1 MKKLFTFAMAL
12 MAAMAINA
20 TDYYFVGAAN
30 GWSNNNDAWKF
41 TDVNGVLTLEVA
53 DLYGEFKVT
62 ENGGWHPQH
71 GAAAAGEGVALN
83 GSYTLV
89 KCDDSKGEAD
99 APANASILIPQ
110 EGDWRYKDA
119 KLTLDASNP
128 NALVISLVAG
138 TLYDHSAAP
147 KTYQIVGAFNDWNAG
162 EAPSFEEVNGVLTVT
177 VADLSG
183 TFKIIQDH
191 AWDNQWATNW
201 ETGAGLVL
209 GEPYVLGAK
218 GDKGEPANLAL
229 ASPFGSYKDAV
240 LTLTKSGDDFVLTLV
255 SGTFNKMQADW
266 FLPGSWQGATWACN
280 DAAKMAP
287 VDGQANT
294 YELLLAEF
302 SGEFKAV
309 YGQWAVEFGAAKGS
323 GEQWNVNTPIELSF
337 PCENMKPEDPDA
349 VYQDVTITLVV
360 DYEKVAATLT
370 IATEVADAV
379 ETVKL
384 NAKSIKRI
392 ENGQLLIENNGIRF
406 NAAGM
411 AQ

>member
-20 TDYYFVGAAN
+20 TDYYFAGAAN

-53 DLYGEFKVT
+53 DLYGEFKIA
-62 ENGGWHPQH
+62 ENGAWHPQH
-71 GAAAAGEGVALN
+71 GAAAQGEGVALN
-83 GSYTLV
+83 GSYNLV
-89 KCDDSKGEAD
+89 KCDDSQGEAD
-99 APANASILIPQ
+99 APANANILFPQ

-128 NALVISLVAG
+128 DALVISLVAG

-147 KTYQIVGAFNDWNAG
+147 KTYQIVGAFNGWNAG

-177 VADLSG
+177 LADISG

-201 ETGAGLVL
+201 ETKAGLVVN
-209 GEPYVLGAK
+209 EPYELGAK
-218 GDKGEPANLAL
+218 GDNGEPSNLAF
-229 ASPFGSYKDAV
+229 ANPFAGYRDAV
-240 LTLTKSGDDFVLTLV
+240 FTLAIGEGGKMTLTLV
-255 SGTFNKMQADW
+255 SGTFYAVQNDW
-266 FLPGSWQGATWACN
+266 YIAGAWQEWKLP
-280 DAAKMAP
+280 DEAAKMTP
-287 VDGQANT
+287 VEGQANT

-302 SGEFKAV
+302 SGEFKVV
-309 YGQWAVEFGAAKGS
+309 YGEWAVEFGAAKGS

-337 PCENMKPEDPDA
+337 PCDNMKPEDPDA
-349 VYQDVTITLVV
+349 VYEDVTITLVV
-360 DYEKVAATLT
+360 DYENVAATLT
-370 IATEVADAV
+370 IATEDGSAV
-379 ETVKL
+379 DNVTL

-392 ENGQLLIENNGIRF
+392 ENGQLLIENNGVRF
-406 NAAGM
+406 NAAGI

>member
-20 TDYYFVGAAN
+20 TDYYFAGAAN

-53 DLYGEFKVT
+53 DLYGEFKIA
-62 ENGGWHPQH
+62 ENGAWHPQH
-71 GAAAAGEGVALN
+71 GAAVAGEGVALN
-83 GSYTLV
+83 GSYNLV
-89 KCDDSKGEAD
+89 KCDGTND
-99 APANASILIPQ
+99 APANAKILFPE

-128 NALVISLVAG
+128 DALVISLVAG

-147 KTYQIVGAFNDWNAG
+147 KTYQIVGAFNGWNAG

-201 ETGAGLVL
+201 ETGAGLAL
-209 GEPYVLGAK
+209 GEPYILGAK
-218 GDKGEPANLAL
+218 GDQGEPDNLSLAN
-229 ASPFGSYKDAV
+229 PFGGYKDAV

-266 FLPGSWQGATWACN
+266 FLPGAWQGEGALGWKCN
-280 DAAKMAP
+280 EASKMAP

-302 SGEFKAV
+302 TGEFKVV
-309 YGQWAVEFGAAKGS
+309 YGDWAVEFGAAKDS

-337 PCENMKPEDPDA
+337 PCDNMKPEDPDA

-360 DYEKVAATLT
+360 DYDKVAATLT
-370 IATEVADAV
+370 IATEGDAV
-379 ETVKL
+379 QTIQL

-392 ENGQLLIENNGIRF
+392 ENGQVIIENNGVRF
-406 NAAGM
+406 NAAGI

>member
-1 MKKLFTFAMAL
+1 
-12 MAAMAINA
+12 
-20 TDYYFVGAAN
+20 
-30 GWSNNNDAWKF
+30 
-41 TDVNGVLTLEVA
+41 
-53 DLYGEFKVT
+53 
-62 ENGGWHPQH
+62 
-71 GAAAAGEGVALN
+71 
-83 GSYTLV
+83 
-89 KCDDSKGEAD
+89 
-99 APANASILIPQ
+99 
-110 EGDWRYKDA
+110 
-119 KLTLDASNP
+119 
-128 NALVISLVAG
+128 
-138 TLYDHSAAP
+138 
-147 KTYQIVGAFNDWNAG
+147 
-162 EAPSFEEVNGVLTVT
+162 
-177 VADLSG
+177 
-183 TFKIIQDH
+183 
-191 AWDNQWATNW
+191 
-201 ETGAGLVL
+201 
-209 GEPYVLGAK
+209 
-218 GDKGEPANLAL
+218 
-229 ASPFGSYKDAV
+229 
-240 LTLTKSGDDFVLTLV
+240 
-255 SGTFNKMQADW
+255 
-266 FLPGSWQGATWACN
+266 
-280 DAAKMAP
+280 MAP

-309 YGQWAVEFGAAKGS
+309 YGQWAVEFGAATGS

>member
-20 TDYYFVGAAN
+20 TDYYFAGAAN

-62 ENGGWHPQH
+62 ENGAWHPQH
-71 GAAAAGEGVALN
+71 GAAVAGEGVALN
-83 GSYTLV
+83 GSYNLV
-89 KCDDSKGEAD
+89 KCDDSQGEAD
-99 APANASILIPQ
+99 APANASILFPQ

-128 NALVISLVAG
+128 DALVISLVAG
-138 TLYDHSAAP
+138 TLYDHSVVEVP
-147 KTYQIVGAFNDWNAG
+147 YYLIGAFNGWSLESAVEFVD
-162 EAPSFEEVNGVLTVT
+162 VNGVLTAN

-183 TFKIIQDH
+183 TFKVIKERK
-191 AWDNQWATNW
+191 WGTEYCSNG
-201 ETGAGLVL
+201 EGVVL
-209 GEPYVLGAK
+209 GEDYVMPLG
-218 GDKGEPANLAL
+218 GQNIAL
-229 ASPFGSYKDAV
+229 ANPFGGYRDAV
-240 LTLTKSGDDFVLTLV
+240 LTLTISGDEHILKLV
-255 SGTFNKMQADW
+255 SGTFYIAQNDW
-266 FLPGSWQGATWACN
+266 FVPGSWQGATWACN
-280 DAAKMAP
+280 DAAKMTP

-302 SGEFKAV
+302 TGEFKVV
-309 YGQWAVEFGAAKGS
+309 YGNWAVEFGAAKGS

-337 PCENMKPEDPDA
+337 PCDNMKPEDPEA

-360 DYEKVAATLT
+360 DYDNVAATLT
-370 IATEVADAV
+370 IATEGTAV
-379 ETVKL
+379 QTIQL

-392 ENGQLLIENNGIRF
+392 ENGQVIIENNGVRF
-406 NAAGM
+406 NAAGI

>member
-83 GSYTLV
+83 GSYNLV
-89 KCDDSKGEAD
+89 KCDDSQGEAD
-99 APANASILIPQ
+99 APANASILFPK

-147 KTYQIVGAFNDWNAG
+147 KTYQIVGAFNDWKAD

-201 ETGAGLVL
+201 ETGAGLVF

-229 ASPFGSYKDAV
+229 ANPFGGYKDAV
-240 LTLTKSGDDFVLTLV
+240 LTLTIDGDNFVLTLV

-323 GEQWNVNTPIELSF
+323 GEQWNVNTPIALSF
-337 PCENMKPEDPDA
+337 PCDNMKPEDPDA

-370 IATEVADAV
+370 IATEGDAV
-379 ETVKL
+379 QTIQL

-392 ENGQLLIENNGIRF
+392 ENGQVIIENNGVRF
-406 NAAGM
+406 NAAGI

>member
-83 GSYTLV
+83 GSYNLV
-89 KCDDSKGEAD
+89 KCDDSQGEAD
-99 APANASILIPQ
+99 APANASILFPQ

-128 NALVISLVAG
+128 DALVISLVAG

-147 KTYQIVGAFNDWNAG
+147 KTYQIVGAFNDWKAD

-201 ETGAGLVL
+201 ETGAGLAL
-209 GEPYVLGAK
+209 GEPYILGAK
-218 GDKGEPANLAL
+218 GDNGAPANLAL
-229 ASPFGSYKDAV
+229 ANPFGGYKDAV
-240 LTLTKSGDDFVLTLV
+240 LTLTIDGDNFVLTLV

-280 DAAKMAP
+280 DAAKMTP

-294 YELLLAEF
+294 YELLLPEF
-302 SGEFKAV
+302 TGEFKVV
-309 YGQWAVEFGAAKGS
+309 YGNWAVEFGAAKGS
-323 GEQWNVNTPIELSF
+323 DEQWNVNTPIELSF
-337 PCENMKPEDPDA
+337 PCDNMKPEDPDA

-370 IATEVADAV
+370 IATEGDAV
-379 ETVKL
+379 QTIQL

-392 ENGQLLIENNGIRF
+392 ENGQVIIENNGVRF
-406 NAAGM
+406 NAAGI

>member
-83 GSYTLV
+83 GSYNLV
-89 KCDDSKGEAD
+89 KCDDSQGEAD
-99 APANASILIPQ
+99 APANASILFPQ

-128 NALVISLVAG
+128 DALVISLVAG

-201 ETGAGLVL
+201 ETGAGLAL
-209 GEPYVLGAK
+209 GEPYILGAK
-218 GDKGEPANLAL
+218 GDNGEPANLAL
-229 ASPFGSYKDAV
+229 ANPFGGYKDAV
-240 LTLTKSGDDFVLTLV
+240 LTLTIDGDNFVLTLV

-360 DYEKVAATLT
+360 DYENIAATLT
-370 IATEVADAV
+370 IATEGDAV
-379 ETVKL
+379 QTIQL

-392 ENGQLLIENNGIRF
+392 ENGQVIIENNGVRF
-406 NAAGM
+406 NAAGI